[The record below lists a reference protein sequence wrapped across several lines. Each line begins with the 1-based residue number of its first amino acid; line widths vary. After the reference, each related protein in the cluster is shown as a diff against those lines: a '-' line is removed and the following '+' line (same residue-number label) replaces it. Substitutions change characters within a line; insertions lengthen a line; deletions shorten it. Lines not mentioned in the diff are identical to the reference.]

1 MVEKLRVLVRLNS
14 PARVANCNA
23 MSITSLSV
31 PGMTGRF
38 NTGVIYLITRIT
50 GRGHGDAQTFESTI
64 TCRNSGDKQCD
75 NRSESEP

>member
-14 PARVANCNA
+14 PTRVANCNA
-23 MSITSLSV
+23 MSITNLSV

-50 GRGHGDAQTFESTI
+50 GRGHGVQTFETTI
-64 TCRNSGDKQCD
+64 TCRNGGDEHSD
-75 NRSESEP
+75 NRSKPEP